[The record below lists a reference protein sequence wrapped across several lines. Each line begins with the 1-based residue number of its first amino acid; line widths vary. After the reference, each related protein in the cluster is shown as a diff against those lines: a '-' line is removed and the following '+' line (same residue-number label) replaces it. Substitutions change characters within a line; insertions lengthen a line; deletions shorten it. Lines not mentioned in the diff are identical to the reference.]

1 MGRTPPGGLN
11 GSAWDNPGMESQS
24 HSPQSPIP
32 APGAGGA
39 PAHYPP
45 TYTPEPAQ
53 RETHWKR
60 FGGFAAAAALL
71 VFKFGKVALL
81 ALTKVKFLTTSFSAL
96 ISVAAY
102 ALFWGWAFAVGFVV
116 LMFVHEMGHVIQ
128 LRREGIKASAPMFI
142 PFLGAAVF
150 MKELP
155 KDAGAEARVGL
166 AGPILGTVGCL
177 AVAGLWLATGDP
189 FFEALAYTGFLLNLF
204 NLIPMVP
211 LDGGRAMAALAPW
224 MWLVGF
230 AAMIALLAVTP
241 NPILLI
247 IVLFG
252 AFETYHRWK
261 QRKDPEAQRY
271 HEVTARTRWLVA
283 LTYVGLVVGLAVAME
298 LTYLP
303 MSL

>member
-1 MGRTPPGGLN
+1 
-11 GSAWDNPGMESQS
+11 
-24 HSPQSPIP
+24 
-32 APGAGGA
+32 
-39 PAHYPP
+39 
-45 TYTPEPAQ
+45 
-53 RETHWKR
+53 
-60 FGGFAAAAALL
+60 
-71 VFKFGKVALL
+71 
-81 ALTKVKFLTTSFSAL
+81 
-96 ISVAAY
+96 
-102 ALFWGWAFAVGFVV
+102 
-116 LMFVHEMGHVIQ
+116 
-128 LRREGIKASAPMFI
+128 
-142 PFLGAAVF
+142 

-177 AVAGLWLATGDP
+177 AVVGLWLATGDP
-189 FFEALAYTGFLLNLF
+189 FFQALAYTGFLLNLF

-230 AAMIALLAVTP
+230 AAMIALLVIAP

-252 AFETYHRWK
+252 AFETYNRWK
-261 QRKDPEAQRY
+261 HRNDPEAQRY
-271 HEVTARTRWLVA
+271 HEVTALTRWLVA
-283 LTYVGLVVGLAVAME
+283 LTYLGLVLGLALAME

>member
-1 MGRTPPGGLN
+1 
-11 GSAWDNPGMESQS
+11 MESHSQ
-24 HSPQSPIP
+24 SPQSPLPIQGEAATP
-32 APGAGGA
+32 AY
-39 PAHYPP
+39 YPP
-45 TYTPEPAQ
+45 GYTPEPAQ
-53 RETHWKR
+53 RKSPWGR
-60 FGGFAAAAALL
+60 LIGIAVAVGLL
-71 VFKFGKVALL
+71 IFKFGKVALL

-96 ISVAAY
+96 LSVAAY
-102 ALFWGWAFAVGFVV
+102 ALFWGWAFAAGFVL
-116 LMFVHEMGHVIQ
+116 LMFIHELGHVIQ

-155 KDAGAEARVGL
+155 KDAAAEARVGL
-166 AGPILGTVGCL
+166 AGPVLGTLGCL
-177 AVAGLWLATGDP
+177 LPVGLWLATGDP
-189 FFEALAYTGFLLNLF
+189 FFQALAYTGFLLNLF

-230 AAMIALLAVTP
+230 GAMIVLMLLSP

-252 AFETYHRWK
+252 AFETYRRWK
-261 QRKDPEAQRY
+261 HRNDPESQRY

-283 LTYVGLVVGLAVAME
+283 GAYLGLVGGLALAMQ

-303 MSL
+303 MAL